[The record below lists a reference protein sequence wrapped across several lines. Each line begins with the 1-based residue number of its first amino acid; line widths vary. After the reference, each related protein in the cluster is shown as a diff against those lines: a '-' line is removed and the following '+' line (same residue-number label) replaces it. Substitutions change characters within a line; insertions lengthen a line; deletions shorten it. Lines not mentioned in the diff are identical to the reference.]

1 MTAKFFAILT
11 QQGAAKLANAT
22 ALGTKLDLTQLAVGD
37 GGGTLP
43 TPDPAQT
50 KLKGEKRRAA
60 INMLSVDP
68 ANLNQVIAEQVI
80 PENEGGWWIR
90 EIGLFDKDG
99 TLIAV
104 ANCPETYK
112 PQLQEGSGRTQTIRM
127 VLIVSSTE
135 AVTLK
140 IDPAVVLATRD
151 YVDNAIT
158 AHAQSRNHPDAS
170 TTAKGFVQLS
180 SATNSTSEVLAA
192 TPKAVKAAYDI
203 ATDALSKTVTTSQS
217 VASTVIFKSG
227 AYAYGEVM
235 VQALAGKPNPVF
247 RFRDEAG
254 ADKGAIYAQ
263 TDTGQLNLRWSGTAY
278 TAQFK
283 PDGTTWFPGALY
295 SNNIKVATQATSL
308 GNVDLNTIKDE
319 GSYYQNQNAN
329 ATVANNYPTNT
340 AGTLIVINSRA
351 GMTGNLYA
359 TQQYYPYNIGTYYFQ
374 RVYVSSTSTW
384 SGWELFAC
392 RSLNDARYVQIGAY
406 GLGQVGMSLSA
417 KTTGFIA
424 QAAQTGLAPGNG
436 AGFQSA
442 YASNRRAQLY
452 ISTDGT
458 VTSRFSLAD
467 TPDTDT
473 TPWNKHYTTANVI
486 ADANGFLKSA
496 SASTSAALI
505 RSDFPVG
512 IPQPWPTNTAPAG
525 WLKCN
530 GAAFDKAKYP
540 LLAAAY
546 PAGTLPDLRGEF
558 IRGWDEGR
566 GVDAGRA
573 LLSAQADAVQK
584 FTGKTNGIQHF
595 VPGLTPQG
603 IIAQGETVA
612 STTGLTETSGS
623 TGNGVFRINIDAS
636 LQIRTATETRPRN
649 IAFNYIVRA
658 A

>member
-22 ALGTKLDLTQLAVGD
+22 ALGTQLDLTQLAVGD

-68 ANLNQVIAEQVI
+68 ANANQIIAEQVI

-90 EIGLFDKDG
+90 EIGLLDKDG

-151 YVDNAIT
+151 YVDRAIT
-158 AHAQSRNHPDAS
+158 VHAQSRNHPDAS

-235 VQALAGKPNPVF
+235 VQALTGKPNAVF

-263 TDTGQLNLRWSGTAY
+263 TDTGQLNLRWSGTSY

-283 PDGTTWFPGALY
+283 PDGTIAFPSTIFSGNA
-295 SNNIKVATQATSL
+295 KVLTSAMSL
-308 GNVDLNTIKDE
+308 GTTDLNTLFVE
-319 GSYYQNQNAN
+319 QNYFQIYNAN
-329 ATVANNYPTNT
+329 ATPANNYPVAN
-340 AGTLIVINSRA
+340 AGTLVVLPPNA
-351 GMTGNLYA
+351 GVGNRVYV
-359 TQQYYPYNIGTYYFQ
+359 TQKYYPYTANKNFYMRYYDA
-374 RVYVSSTSTW
+374 STSTW
-384 SGWELFAC
+384 SPWEVFDSRTA
-392 RSLNDARYVQIGAY
+392 SDARYVQMGAY

-566 GVDAGRA
+566 GVDTGRT
-573 LLSAQADAVQK
+573 LLSAQTDAVQK

-612 STTGLTETSGS
+612 ATTGLTETSGS

>member
-68 ANLNQVIAEQVI
+68 ANANQIIAEQVI

-90 EIGLFDKDG
+90 EIGLLDKDG

-151 YVDNAIT
+151 YVDRAIT
-158 AHAQSRNHPDAS
+158 VHAQSRNHPDAS

-227 AYAYGEVM
+227 VYSYGEIM
-235 VQALAGKPNPVF
+235 VQALMGKPNPVF

-263 TDTGQLNLRWSGTAY
+263 TDTGQLNIRWGGSTY

-283 PDGTTWFPGALY
+283 PDGTAWFPGALY
-295 SNNIKVATQATSL
+295 SSGIKVITQATPL
-308 GNVDLNTIKDE
+308 AALDLNTVIEE
-319 GSYYQNQNAN
+319 GNYYQ
-329 ATVANNYPTNT
+329 ATNSAATAARNYP
-340 AGTLIVINSRA
+340 AVLGGTLKVYNHRA
-351 GMTGNLYA
+351 VNVQGG
-359 TQQYYPYNIGTYYFQ
+359 Q
-374 RVYVSSTSTW
+374 R
-384 SGWELFAC
+384 
-392 RSLNDARYVQIGAY
+392 Q
-406 GLGQVGMSLSA
+406 
-417 KTTGFIA
+417 
-424 QAAQTGLAPGNG
+424 
-436 AGFQSA
+436 
-442 YASNRRAQLY
+442 
-452 ISTDGT
+452 
-458 VTSRFSLAD
+458 
-467 TPDTDT
+467 
-473 TPWNKHYTTANVI
+473 
-486 ADANGFLKSA
+486 
-496 SASTSAALI
+496 
-505 RSDFPVG
+505 
-512 IPQPWPTNTAPAG
+512 
-525 WLKCN
+525 
-530 GAAFDKAKYP
+530 
-540 LLAAAY
+540 
-546 PAGTLPDLRGEF
+546 
-558 IRGWDEGR
+558 
-566 GVDAGRA
+566 
-573 LLSAQADAVQK
+573 
-584 FTGKTNGIQHF
+584 
-595 VPGLTPQG
+595 
-603 IIAQGETVA
+603 
-612 STTGLTETSGS
+612 
-623 TGNGVFRINIDAS
+623 
-636 LQIRTATETRPRN
+636 
-649 IAFNYIVRA
+649 
-658 A
+658 

>member
-158 AHAQSRNHPDAS
+158 THAQSRNHPDAS

-180 SATNSTSEVLAA
+180 SATNSTSDVLAA
-192 TPKAVKAAYDI
+192 TPKAVKSSYDL
-203 ATDALSKTVTTSQS
+203 ANNALSKTVTVEQS
-217 VASTVIFKSG
+217 VAGAVTFAKYATFSSGFTTLSEVTLQGKTPGANVIQRFKD
-227 AYAYGEVM
+227 M
-235 VQALAGKPNPVF
+235 
-247 RFRDEAG
+247 
-254 ADKGAIYAQ
+254 
-263 TDTGQLNLRWSGTAY
+263 
-278 TAQFK
+278 
-283 PDGTTWFPGALY
+283 DGVEKGALY
-295 SNNIKVATQATSL
+295 VSSETGQMTLRWGGTTKSAVFEP
-308 GNVDLNTIKDE
+308 D
-319 GSYYQNQNAN
+319 GS
-329 ATVANNYPTNT
+329 VVLP
-340 AGTLIVINSRA
+340 S
-351 GMTGNLYA
+351 NLY
-359 TQQYYPYNIGTYYFQ
+359 IGT
-374 RVYVSSTSTW
+374 SSRTPVLKV
-384 SGWELFAC
+384 GE
-392 RSLNDARYVQIGAY
+392 Y
-406 GLGQVGMSLSA
+406 GLGGAALHQANALQTVYKMYRVTDLSTNVPTSAWHGAISLPIGGGTTPVVAYLFVDTGGRLRTGFSSA
-417 KTTGFIA
+417 TTG
-424 QAAQTGLAPGNG
+424 TGLKSYSVWGEYN
-436 AGFQSA
+436 
-442 YASNRRAQLY
+442 
-452 ISTDGT
+452 ST
-458 VTSRFSLAD
+458 V
-467 TPDTDT
+467 
-473 TPWNKHYTTANVI
+473 
-486 ADANGFLKSA
+486 DANGFLKSA
-496 SASTSAALI
+496 SASTDAALI

-530 GAAFDKAKYP
+530 GAAFDKATYP

-546 PAGTLPDLRGEF
+546 PSGKLPDLRGEF
-558 IRGWDEGR
+558 IRGADDGR
-566 GVDAGRA
+566 GVDTGRA
-573 LLSAQADAVQK
+573 LLSAQTDAVQK

-603 IIAQGETVA
+603 IISQGETVA
-612 STTGLTETSGS
+612 STNGLTETTGG